1 MSAKY
6 LPGGKKANEGINFV
20 PGTDEKGFLIMKV
33 ESGNY
38 GKKVSQSIR
47 KVVKYLADD
56 GHNLILDESKKYYTS
71 IISDKNAEKKGAG
84 YFVKDNFW
92 TQKFSTAASSKFLD
106 DFQPSQNAFVI
117 ELLEKKKKKLVGKVV
132 LDEFACGGT
141 GLHAAT
147 GPIFNPYNPS
157 CIVGGS
163 SSDSIRRPAAY
174 CGIVGFKP
182 SYGLIS
188 RSGVISMA
196 SSLDT
201 VGILAREVQVIKSV
215 FSIISQPDLHDLLT
229 VAKRKKILSRP
240 KNKIAV
246 VAGIEKYLSSELN
259 NLYHKTIKKLE
270 KAGYPIEKITIPKNI
285 REHLQIT
292 YLILCSSE
300 LISHLNSLQGITYGP
315 HENIA
320 ITHKRSKYLGE
331 IVKQRLLIGSYFLE
345 NQELF
350 VKAQKMRYLVDKWV
364 KKILQNYD
372 FLVFPSTNSTAPPAA
387 NFNHSFA
394 GLISSHWSDNL
405 LLLANFAGLPSL
417 SLPIGF
423 VNDLPVSININSS
436 YGNDKKV
443 LALAEELEK

>member
-1 MSAKY
+1 MSIEN
-6 LPGGKKANEGINFV
+6 KK
-20 PGTDEKGFLIMKV
+20 PV
-33 ESGNY
+33 E
-38 GKKVSQSIR
+38 
-47 KVVKYLADD
+47 
-56 GHNLILDESKKYYTS
+56 KYYTS
-71 IISDKNAEKKGAG
+71 IILGKNSKKKTSG

-92 TQKFSTAASSKFLD
+92 TQKLVTTASSKFLD

-117 ELLEKKKKKLVGKVV
+117 ELLKKKKKKLIGKVV

-147 GPIFNPYNPS
+147 GPIFNPYNSS

-163 SSDSIRRPAAY
+163 SSGSAWAVAKNLAPWSLGHDTGDSIRRPASY

-182 SYGLIS
+182 SYGSIS
-188 RSGVISMA
+188 RYGVIPMA

-201 VGILAREVQVIKSV
+201 VGILAREIHDIKSV
-215 FSIISQPDLHDLLT
+215 FATISQPDPRDLLT
-229 VAKRKKILSRP
+229 VAKRKKNRTHA

-259 NLYHKTIKKLE
+259 DLYHNTIKKLE
-270 KAGYPIEKITIPKNI
+270 KVGYTTEKITIPKKI
-285 REHLQIT
+285 REHLQTT

-315 HENIA
+315 PENIA
-320 ITHKRSKYLGE
+320 ITQKRSKCLGE

-345 NQELF
+345 KQELF

-364 KKILQNYD
+364 KKVLQNYD

-423 VNDLPVSININSS
+423 VNDLPVSININSG

-443 LALAEELEK
+443 LELAEELEK

>member
-1 MSAKY
+1 MF
-6 LPGGKKANEGINFV
+6 KKSKN
-20 PGTDEKGFLIMKV
+20 
-33 ESGNY
+33 
-38 GKKVSQSIR
+38 QS
-47 KVVKYLADD
+47 
-56 GHNLILDESKKYYTS
+56 EKYYTS
-71 IISDKNAEKKGAG
+71 IVSDERTKKKALK

-92 TQKFSTAASSKFLD
+92 TQELITTASSKFLA
-106 DFQPSQNAFVI
+106 DFRPSQNAFVI
-117 ELLEKKKKKLVGKVV
+117 ELLTKEEKKLVGKAI

-147 GPIFNPYNPS
+147 GPIFNPRNLSY
-157 CIVGGS
+157 IVGGS
-163 SSDSIRRPAAY
+163 SSGSAWVVAENLAPWSLGHDTGDSIRRPAAY

-188 RSGVISMA
+188 RSGIIPMA

-201 VGILAREVQVIKSV
+201 VGILARKVQDIKPV

-240 KNKIAV
+240 RNKIAV
-246 VAGIEKYLSSELN
+246 VAGIEKHLSSELN
-259 NLYHKTIKKLE
+259 NLYHNTIKKLE

-315 HENIA
+315 PENIA

-350 VKAQKMRYLVDKWV
+350 VKAQKMRYLVDRWV

-423 VNDLPVSININSS
+423 VNDLPVSININSG
-436 YGNDKKV
+436 YGNDQKV
-443 LALAEELEK
+443 LELAEELEK

>member
-1 MSAKY
+1 MSIEN
-6 LPGGKKANEGINFV
+6 KK
-20 PGTDEKGFLIMKV
+20 PV
-33 ESGNY
+33 E
-38 GKKVSQSIR
+38 
-47 KVVKYLADD
+47 
-56 GHNLILDESKKYYTS
+56 KYYTS
-71 IISDKNAEKKGAG
+71 IILDEKPEKKTSG

-92 TQKFSTAASSKFLD
+92 TQKFATTASSKFLD

-117 ELLEKKKKKLVGKVV
+117 ELLEKKKKKLLGKVV

-147 GPIFNPYNPS
+147 GPIFNPYNSS

-163 SSDSIRRPAAY
+163 SSGSVWVVAKNLAPWSLGHDTGDSIRRPAAY
-174 CGIVGFKP
+174 CGIIGFKP

-188 RSGVISMA
+188 RSGVIPMA

-201 VGILAREVQVIKSV
+201 VGILAREIHDIKSV
-215 FSIISQPDLHDLLT
+215 FAIISQPDQHDLLT
-229 VAKRKKILSRP
+229 VARRKKTLSRP

-246 VAGIEKYLSSELN
+246 VAGIEKYLSNELN
-259 NLYHKTIKKLE
+259 DLYHNAIKKLE
-270 KAGYPIEKITIPKNI
+270 KAGYTTEKITIPKKI

-315 HENIA
+315 HESTA

-331 IVKQRLLIGSYFLE
+331 IVKQRLLIGSYFLDK
-345 NQELF
+345 QELF
-350 VKAQKMRYLVDKWV
+350 AKAQKMRYLVDRWV
-364 KKILQNYD
+364 KKVLQNYD

-436 YGNDKKV
+436 YRNDKKV
-443 LALAEELEK
+443 LELAEKLEK

>member
-1 MSAKY
+1 MF
-6 LPGGKKANEGINFV
+6 KKSKN
-20 PGTDEKGFLIMKV
+20 
-33 ESGNY
+33 
-38 GKKVSQSIR
+38 QS
-47 KVVKYLADD
+47 
-56 GHNLILDESKKYYTS
+56 EKYYTS
-71 IISDKNAEKKGAG
+71 IEL
-84 YFVKDNFW
+84 
-92 TQKFSTAASSKFLD
+92 TTTASSKFLA
-106 DFQPSQNAFVI
+106 DFHPSQNAFVI
-117 ELLEKKKKKLVGKVV
+117 ELLTKEEKKLVGKAI

-147 GPIFNPYNPS
+147 GPIFNPHNLSY
-157 CIVGGS
+157 IAGGS
-163 SSDSIRRPAAY
+163 SS
-174 CGIVGFKP
+174 VGFKP

-188 RSGVISMA
+188 RSGIIPMA

-201 VGILAREVQVIKSV
+201 VGILARKVQDIKPV

-240 KNKIAV
+240 RNKIAV

-259 NLYHKTIKKLE
+259 NLYHNTIKKLE

-315 HENIA
+315 PENIA

-443 LALAEELEK
+443 LALAEEL